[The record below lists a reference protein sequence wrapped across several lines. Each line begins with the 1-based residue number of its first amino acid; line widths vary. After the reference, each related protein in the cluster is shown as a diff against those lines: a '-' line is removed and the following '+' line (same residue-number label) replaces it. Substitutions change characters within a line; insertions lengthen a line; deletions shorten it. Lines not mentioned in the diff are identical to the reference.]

1 MKLTDLKGIGDKTAR
16 LLNKLSVYTAE
27 DLVRLYPRSYDIC
40 GKPVLVSEIPEHTGD
55 SLIAVDA
62 VVARTPALKRVR
74 NLQILTVTLR
84 DEKGGL
90 LKATWFNM
98 PYLLG
103 SLKPGYRYIF
113 RGRPVFRNG
122 DWVMEQ
128 PVLYTMEGYSSQI
141 GIMQPIYPLTKGL
154 SNKIVSKAMQQVLDI
169 KELVPELLP
178 AELRRSNELAE
189 INFAMRAIH
198 FPKDMNDYEAAR
210 KRLVFDEFFFFML
223 NVRRMKENNSRQ
235 PNLSRIADDA
245 RTDKFIK
252 KLPYELTN
260 AQKRTWQEVSSDMN
274 GERLMNRLVQGDVG
288 SGKTIIAVLALMN
301 TVYAGYQGAMMVPTE
316 VLARQQYDDTCA
328 MFEKYGI
335 NINVSLLI
343 GSMTAS
349 AKKKERQRIASGEAG
364 IVIGT
369 HALIQAGVE
378 YANLG
383 LVVTDEQHR
392 FGVHQRE
399 SLTQKGSSVH
409 TLVMSAT
416 PIPRTLAIIIY
427 GDLDISV
434 MNELPS
440 SRLPIKNAVVG
451 TDYRPN
457 AYRFIENQVQ
467 AGHQAY
473 VICPMVEA
481 REDGDVMEDGRGD
494 TFANTNMHATLENV
508 VDYTTMLKK
517 NLPSSINVE
526 YLHGKMKPA
535 VKDEIMERFHSGQTQ
550 VLVSTTVIEVGVN
563 VPNATVMLIENA
575 DRFGLAQLHQLRGRV
590 GRGAYQSYCIFVG
603 TSNAKKE
610 NMDRLGILRESND
623 GFRIAEEDLKLRGPG
638 DFFGIRQSGDMQFT
652 IGDIYKDA
660 NLLKAASDAAAAI
673 IENDPD
679 LENDAN
685 AGLRMYFD
693 RTDNKGDV
701 VL

>member
-141 GIMQPIYPLTKGL
+141 GIMQPIYPLTRGL
-154 SNKIVSKAMQQVLDI
+154 SNKIVSKAMQQALDI

-245 RTDKFIK
+245 RTDEFIK

-535 VKDEIMERFHSGQTQ
+535 VKDEIMERFHSGQTH

>member
-141 GIMQPIYPLTKGL
+141 GIMQPIYPLTRGL
-154 SNKIVSKAMQQVLDI
+154 SNKIVSKAMQQALDI

-245 RTDKFIK
+245 RTDEFIK

-335 NINVSLLI
+335 NINESLLI

>member
-103 SLKPGYRYIF
+103 SLKPGCRYIF

-141 GIMQPIYPLTKGL
+141 GIMQPIYPLTRGL
-154 SNKIVSKAMQQVLDI
+154 SNKIVSKAMQQALDI

-223 NVRRMKENNSRQ
+223 NVRRMKENNSKQ

-245 RTDKFIK
+245 RTDEFIK

>member
-113 RGRPVFRNG
+113 RGRPVFCNG

-154 SNKIVSKAMQQVLDI
+154 SNKIVSKAMQQALDI

-245 RTDKFIK
+245 RTDEFIK

>member
-141 GIMQPIYPLTKGL
+141 GIMQPIYPLTRGL
-154 SNKIVSKAMQQVLDI
+154 SNKIVSKAMQQALDI

-245 RTDKFIK
+245 RTDEFIK

-550 VLVSTTVIEVGVN
+550 VLVSTTIIEVGVN

-660 NLLKAASDAAAAI
+660 NLLKAASDAASAI

>member
-62 VVARTPALKRVR
+62 VVARTPALKRVH

-141 GIMQPIYPLTKGL
+141 GIMQPIYPLTRGL
-154 SNKIVSKAMQQVLDI
+154 SNKIVSKAMQQALDI

-245 RTDKFIK
+245 RTDEFIK

>member
-113 RGRPVFRNG
+113 RGRPVFCNG

-141 GIMQPIYPLTKGL
+141 GIMQPIYPLTRGL
-154 SNKIVSKAMQQVLDI
+154 SNKIVSKAMQQALDI

-178 AELRRSNELAE
+178 AELRRSSELAE

-245 RTDKFIK
+245 RTDEFIK

>member
-141 GIMQPIYPLTKGL
+141 GIMQPIYPLTRGL
-154 SNKIVSKAMQQVLDI
+154 SNKIVSKAMQQALDI

-245 RTDKFIK
+245 RTDEFIK

-316 VLARQQYDDTCA
+316 VLARQQYDDTCS

>member
-74 NLQILTVTLR
+74 NLQILTVILR

-154 SNKIVSKAMQQVLDI
+154 SNKIVSKAMQQALDI

-178 AELRRSNELAE
+178 AQLRRSNELAE

-245 RTDKFIK
+245 RTDEFIK

-260 AQKRTWQEVSSDMN
+260 AQKRTWQEVSLDMN

-610 NMDRLGILRESND
+610 NMDRLGILRDSND

>member
-40 GKPVLVSEIPEHTGD
+40 GKPVLVSEISEHTGD

-122 DWVMEQ
+122 VWVMEQ

-141 GIMQPIYPLTKGL
+141 GIMQPIYPLTRGL
-154 SNKIVSKAMQQVLDI
+154 SNKIVSKAMQQALDI

-245 RTDKFIK
+245 RTDEFIK

>member
-40 GKPVLVSEIPEHTGD
+40 GKPVLVSEIPEHTGE

-141 GIMQPIYPLTKGL
+141 GIMQPIYPLTRGL
-154 SNKIVSKAMQQVLDI
+154 SNKIVSKAMQQALDI

-245 RTDKFIK
+245 RTDEFIK

>member
-141 GIMQPIYPLTKGL
+141 GIMQPIYPLTRGL
-154 SNKIVSKAMQQVLDI
+154 SNKIVSRAMQQALDI

-245 RTDKFIK
+245 RTDEFIK

>member
-113 RGRPVFRNG
+113 RGRPVFCNG

-154 SNKIVSKAMQQVLDI
+154 SNKIVSKAMQQALDI

-245 RTDKFIK
+245 RTDEFIK

-260 AQKRTWQEVSSDMN
+260 AQKRTWQEVSSDMK

>member
-113 RGRPVFRNG
+113 RGRPVFCNG

-141 GIMQPIYPLTKGL
+141 GIMQPIYPLTRGL
-154 SNKIVSKAMQQVLDI
+154 SNKIVSKAMQQALDI

-235 PNLSRIADDA
+235 PNLSRITDDA
-245 RTDKFIK
+245 RTDEFIK

-260 AQKRTWQEVSSDMN
+260 AQKRTWQEVSSDMK

>member
-141 GIMQPIYPLTKGL
+141 GIMQPIYPLTRGL
-154 SNKIVSKAMQQVLDI
+154 SNKIVSKAMQQALDI

-245 RTDKFIK
+245 RTDEFIK

-260 AQKRTWQEVSSDMN
+260 AQKRTWQEVSSDVN

-440 SRLPIKNAVVG
+440 SRLPIKNAVVS

>member
-113 RGRPVFRNG
+113 RGRPVFCNG

-141 GIMQPIYPLTKGL
+141 GIMQPIYPLTRGL
-154 SNKIVSKAMQQVLDI
+154 SNKIVSKAMQQALDI

-245 RTDKFIK
+245 RTDEFIK

-467 AGHQAY
+467 EGHQAY

>member
-16 LLNKLSVYTAE
+16 LFNKLSVYTAE

-141 GIMQPIYPLTKGL
+141 GIMQPIYPLTRGL
-154 SNKIVSKAMQQVLDI
+154 SNKIVSKAMQQALDI

-245 RTDKFIK
+245 RTDEFIK

>member
-84 DEKGGL
+84 DKKGGL

-141 GIMQPIYPLTKGL
+141 GIMQPIYPLTRGL
-154 SNKIVSKAMQQVLDI
+154 SNKIVSKAMQQALDI

-235 PNLSRIADDA
+235 PNLGRIADDA
-245 RTDKFIK
+245 RTDEFIK

>member
-141 GIMQPIYPLTKGL
+141 GIMQPIYPLTRGL
-154 SNKIVSKAMQQVLDI
+154 SNKIVSKAMQQALDI

-178 AELRRSNELAE
+178 VELRRSNELAE

-245 RTDKFIK
+245 RTDEFIK

-535 VKDEIMERFHSGQTQ
+535 VKDDIMERFHSGQTQ

>member
-1 MKLTDLKGIGDKTAR
+1 
-16 LLNKLSVYTAE
+16 
-27 DLVRLYPRSYDIC
+27 
-40 GKPVLVSEIPEHTGD
+40 
-55 SLIAVDA
+55 
-62 VVARTPALKRVR
+62 
-74 NLQILTVTLR
+74 
-84 DEKGGL
+84 
-90 LKATWFNM
+90 
-98 PYLLG
+98 
-103 SLKPGYRYIF
+103 
-113 RGRPVFRNG
+113 
-122 DWVMEQ
+122 
-128 PVLYTMEGYSSQI
+128 
-141 GIMQPIYPLTKGL
+141 
-154 SNKIVSKAMQQVLDI
+154 
-169 KELVPELLP
+169 
-178 AELRRSNELAE
+178 
-189 INFAMRAIH
+189 
-198 FPKDMNDYEAAR
+198 
-210 KRLVFDEFFFFML
+210 
-223 NVRRMKENNSRQ
+223 
-235 PNLSRIADDA
+235 
-245 RTDKFIK
+245 
-252 KLPYELTN
+252 
-260 AQKRTWQEVSSDMN
+260 
-274 GERLMNRLVQGDVG
+274 
-288 SGKTIIAVLALMN
+288 
-301 TVYAGYQGAMMVPTE
+301 
-316 VLARQQYDDTCA
+316 
-328 MFEKYGI
+328 
-335 NINVSLLI
+335 
-343 GSMTAS
+343 
-349 AKKKERQRIASGEAG
+349 
-364 IVIGT
+364 
-369 HALIQAGVE
+369 
-378 YANLG
+378 
-383 LVVTDEQHR
+383 
-392 FGVHQRE
+392 
-399 SLTQKGSSVH
+399 
-409 TLVMSAT
+409 
-416 PIPRTLAIIIY
+416 
-427 GDLDISV
+427 
-434 MNELPS
+434 
-440 SRLPIKNAVVG
+440 
-451 TDYRPN
+451 
-457 AYRFIENQVQ
+457 
-467 AGHQAY
+467 
-473 VICPMVEA
+473 MVEA

>member
-113 RGRPVFRNG
+113 RGRPVFCNG

-154 SNKIVSKAMQQVLDI
+154 SNKIVSKAMQQALDI

-235 PNLSRIADDA
+235 PNLSRITDDA
-245 RTDKFIK
+245 RTDEFIK

-288 SGKTIIAVLALMN
+288 SGKTIIAVLALIN

>member
-141 GIMQPIYPLTKGL
+141 GIMQPIYPLTRGL
-154 SNKIVSKAMQQVLDI
+154 SNKIVSKAMQQALDI

-178 AELRRSNELAE
+178 AELRRSSELAE

-245 RTDKFIK
+245 RTDEFIK

>member
-141 GIMQPIYPLTKGL
+141 GIMQPIYPLTRGL
-154 SNKIVSKAMQQVLDI
+154 SNKIVSKAMQQALDI
-169 KELVPELLP
+169 KELVTELLP

-245 RTDKFIK
+245 RTDEFIK

-517 NLPSSINVE
+517 NLQSSINVE

>member
-40 GKPVLVSEIPEHTGD
+40 GKPVLVSEISEHTGD

-154 SNKIVSKAMQQVLDI
+154 SNKIVSKAMQQALDI

-245 RTDKFIK
+245 RTDEFIK

>member
-141 GIMQPIYPLTKGL
+141 GIMQPIYPLTRGL
-154 SNKIVSKAMQQVLDI
+154 SNKIVSKAMQQALDI

-245 RTDKFIK
+245 RTDEFIK

-274 GERLMNRLVQGDVG
+274 GEHLMNRLVQGDVG

-673 IENDPD
+673 IENNPD